1 MTTRQLARLDGTNC
15 IWVVTHQRPDGVY
28 RLENERT
35 WCLAE
40 PKFVTIIAGAR
51 HSDPDTSHAAAA
63 AQTVTKV
70 RAMHNVVMCILEQG
84 PATDFDLARKA
95 SLMLKRAVKQTS
107 IGVRRKELERLGLVC
122 DSGRRGVS
130 DTGTSCVMWMLTNA
144 GRQAA
149 AA

>member
-1 MTTRQLARLDGTNC
+1 VIRLARLDGSNS
-15 IWVVTHQRPDGVY
+15 IWRVTGQRVDGFY
-28 RLENERT
+28 RLENDRT
-35 WCLAE
+35 HCFAA
-40 PKFVTIIAGAR
+40 PVFVTIIAGAR
-51 HSDPDTSHAAAA
+51 HDDPDTSHAAAE
-63 AQTVTKV
+63 AQTIHKV

-95 SLMLKRAVKQTS
+95 SLMLKKAVKQTS
-107 IGVRRKELERLGLVC
+107 IRVRRKELERLGLVC

-130 DTGTSCVMWMLTNA
+130 DTGTSCVVWQLTNA